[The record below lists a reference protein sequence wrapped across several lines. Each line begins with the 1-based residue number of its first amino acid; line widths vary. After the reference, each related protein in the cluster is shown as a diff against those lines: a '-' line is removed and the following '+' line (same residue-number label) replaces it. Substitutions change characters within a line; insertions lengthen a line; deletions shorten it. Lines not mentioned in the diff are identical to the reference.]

1 MRGWTPSTASQCG
14 TTLTAMG
21 GRGSLAA
28 STSLSS
34 ISLFSW
40 MKTSGHPGTSRKGIG
55 PAPAG
60 KPYRDST
67 SRSLRDAF
75 TSSVESSVRLEWR
88 MNLQESWIT
97 LAEAVLHVRRERAR
111 HLVREGLD
119 PHRLRDD
126 LDGLRGTDSRSS
138 TTVTAGSAITHG
150 VGERVRGARG
160 ARTRVRAR
168 VEL

>member
-1 MRGWTPSTASQCG
+1 
-14 TTLTAMG
+14 MG

-40 MKTSGHPGTSRKGIG
+40 MKTSGAPGHLAKGDRTRPG
-55 PAPAG
+55 GEAAQG
-60 KPYRDST
+60 LNVAKLEGRVYVFGGE
-67 SRSLRDAF
+67 LRALRVAHELARVLDH
-75 TSSVESSVRLEWR
+75 
-88 MNLQESWIT
+88 

-126 LDGLRGTDSRSS
+126 LDGLRGDRLE
-138 TTVTAGSAITHG
+138 VLHDGHRG
-150 VGERVRGARG
+150 VSHHARRGREGARG
-160 ARTRVRAR
+160 GAERGRRVRAR